1 MSATTG
7 EPGAAGGGGAG
18 GTRHGEAAPGARP
31 HAGFVPGAER
41 TVYDGHVIR
50 VTVGEFTTPDGHRI
64 ERDLVRHPG
73 AVSVVPVVGDEVILV
88 RQFRAALNADL
99 LEIPAGKRDVDGE
112 PPEVC
117 ATRELV
123 EEIGMRPGRLE
134 LLARFYN
141 SAGFSD
147 ELSYVFLGT
156 ELEDDQAEAAGVE
169 EEYMT
174 VERIRLDD
182 VPALIASGELCDA
195 KSIIGLTL
203 ARERLAA
210 RRDGRE
216 G

>member
-1 MSATTG
+1 VKG
-7 EPGAAGGGGAG
+7 P
-18 GTRHGEAAPGARP
+18 
-31 HAGFVPGAER
+31 ER

-50 VTVGEFTTPDGHRI
+50 VTVGEFTTPDGDRV

-73 AVSVVPVVGDEVILV
+73 AVSVVPVVGDEAILV
-88 RQFRAALNADL
+88 RQYRAALDADL
-99 LEIPAGKRDVDGE
+99 LEIPAGKRDIPDE

-117 ATRELV
+117 ATRELI
-123 EEIGMRPGRLE
+123 EEIGMRPGKLE

-147 ELSYVFLGT
+147 EYSYVFLGT
-156 ELEDDQAEAAGVE
+156 DLEEDQAAAHGVE

-174 VERIRLDD
+174 VERVRLDD
-182 VPALIASGELCDA
+182 VPALIESGELCDA

-210 RRDGRE
+210 RRDGGE
-216 G
+216 GRRG